1 MSAEDFIRNNRGIDD
16 GKDLPEEKL
25 RSLFERISRNEIK
38 MKEDKLSIQQPQSV
52 NSNRL
57 LGLDAILNVVIRNR
71 GGDSM
76 GTGDNLI
83 KNMQEQ
89 FKEKASKSE

>member
-16 GKDLPEEKL
+16 GKDLPEEQL

-38 MKEDKLSIQQPQSV
+38 MKEDKLSTQQPQSV